1 MRLTVVHET
10 CYRHEA
16 PVLQSTQILR
26 MTPPDLPGQQVVAWR
41 LLGADLQDLGED
53 GFGNRMHLLS
63 VAGEH
68 QQVCVKA
75 FGTVDIEA
83 MPVRA
88 GDGLSPYL
96 FLRPTD
102 LTTPDDNLRDFSL
115 RYAGRALTPARLR
128 DLSAAV
134 LAQLPQAVRPGARV
148 LSASESWETGKG
160 GSAEQTQALL
170 TVCHLLGLPA
180 RYVSGY
186 VFREEAAGLRVSG
199 HAWAEVWLADAWH
212 GVDVALQA
220 PVGERHIRLA
230 IGRDHL
236 DACPMRSIG
245 HGNLHA
251 GSLLPVAGRGDMA
264 LAQVVVMQQQQQ

>member
-10 CYRHEA
+10 RYRHEA

-41 LLGADLQDLGED
+41 LLGADLQDLGQD

-63 VAGEH
+63 VSGEH
-68 QQVCVKA
+68 QQVGVKA

-96 FLRPTD
+96 FLHPTD
-102 LTTPDDNLRDFSL
+102 LTAPDDSLRDFSL
-115 RYAGRALTPARLR
+115 RYAGRGLTPARLR

-134 LAQLPQAVRPGARV
+134 LAQLPAVVRPGAGV
-148 LSASESWETGKG
+148 LSVSQSWAAGRG
-160 GSAEQTQALL
+160 GSAEYAQALL
-170 TVCHLLGLPA
+170 TICHLLGLPA

-186 VFREEAAGLRVSG
+186 VFRDEAAGLRVSG
-199 HAWAEVWLADAWH
+199 HAWAEVWLANAWH
-212 GVDVALQA
+212 GVDVALQI
-220 PVGERHIRLA
+220 PVGARHIRLA
-230 IGRDHL
+230 VGRDHL

-245 HGNLHA
+245 HGSLHA
-251 GSLLPVAGRGDMA
+251 GSLVPVAGRGDMA
-264 LAQVVVMQQQQQ
+264 LLAMQQQQQ